1 MKKSMTMF
9 AVLLALVGCKSTGK
23 KETETVQPRKSVIV
37 YYSQTGGTEK
47 AAKEFAKQLDLDTLI
62 KIEVEN
68 PYDGTYDETIE
79 RCMKEME
86 TGEIPTLKSP
96 GVDVAAY
103 DTVYLGYP
111 IWFGTY
117 APPVKAF
124 VKEVNLD
131 GKVIVPFC
139 TFGSGGRF
147 SAEADLKTALP
158 NSTILPSYGVR
169 AKRID
174 KAPAEIT
181 RFLILSGILKGE
193 AEQLP
198 EYSQQQ
204 KVTPEDVA
212 VFNAACGDYPM
223 PLGTPV
229 TVGKRE
235 TSNGTD
241 YQFVAKS
248 KDREGKDMTA
258 TIYVTV
264 GKEEGS
270 QPEFTEVVR

>member
-1 MKKSMTMF
+1 MTMF
-9 AVLLALVGCKSTGK
+9 AVLLALAGCKSTGK
-23 KETETVQPRKSVIV
+23 KATETVQPRKSMIV

-147 SAEADLKTALP
+147 SAEADLKAALP

>member
-9 AVLLALVGCKSTGK
+9 AVLLALAGCKSTGK
-23 KETETVQPRKSVIV
+23 KATQTVQPRKSVIV

-86 TGEIPTLKSP
+86 TGEIPALKSP

-147 SAEADLKTALP
+147 SAEADLKAALP

-181 RFLILSGILKGE
+181 RFLILSGILKG
-193 AEQLP
+193 
-198 EYSQQQ
+198 
-204 KVTPEDVA
+204 VA

>member
-1 MKKSMTMF
+1 M
-9 AVLLALVGCKSTGK
+9 
-23 KETETVQPRKSVIV
+23 
-37 YYSQTGGTEK
+37 
-47 AAKEFAKQLDLDTLI
+47 
-62 KIEVEN
+62 
-68 PYDGTYDETIE
+68 
-79 RCMKEME
+79 
-86 TGEIPTLKSP
+86 
-96 GVDVAAY
+96 
-103 DTVYLGYP
+103 
-111 IWFGTY
+111 
-117 APPVKAF
+117 
-124 VKEVNLD
+124 
-131 GKVIVPFC
+131 
-139 TFGSGGRF
+139 
-147 SAEADLKTALP
+147 
-158 NSTILPSYGVR
+158 
-169 AKRID
+169 
-174 KAPAEIT
+174 
-181 RFLILSGILKGE
+181 KGE